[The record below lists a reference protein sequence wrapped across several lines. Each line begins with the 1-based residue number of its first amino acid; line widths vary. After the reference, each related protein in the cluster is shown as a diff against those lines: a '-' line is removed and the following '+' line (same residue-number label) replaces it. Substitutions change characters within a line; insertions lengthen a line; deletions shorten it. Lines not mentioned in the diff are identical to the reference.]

1 MVSQS
6 LTYEFPLNERMRTLL
21 RVEFL
26 FQQFM
31 HDVKLNHAWQAR
43 SAIQALMDIVN
54 LLERTDLANELIK
67 EMDRQ
72 LGHLQRL
79 SDTPSINRSTLS
91 TVIEKLQY
99 FTNFL
104 QPIASRLDA
113 PFTENDFLNS
123 VRQRQAIPGGTCSF
137 DLPQYHYWLNLNY
150 ETRLETLNNWLGP
163 IKTLQE
169 AIFYLLGLIRQSG
182 IPKKEIA
189 INGLFQKSL
198 NPIHPSQLIRVGLH
212 PHLNLHPEVS
222 GSKHRISIRMLS
234 TDLSTGSA
242 SQTKEEIQFDLT
254 CCGI

>member
-1 MVSQS
+1 MSSQL

-31 HDVKLNHAWQAR
+31 HDVKLNHACQTR
-43 SAIQALMDIVN
+43 SAIHALMDIVN

-79 SDTPSINRSTLS
+79 SDTPSINRNTLS

-99 FTNFL
+99 FINFL

-113 PFTENDFLNS
+113 PFTENEFLNS
-123 VRQRQAIPGGTCSF
+123 IRQRLVIPGGTCSF

-169 AIFYLLGLIRQSG
+169 SVFYLLGLIRQSG

-189 INGLFQKSL
+189 SSGLFQKSL
-198 NPIHPSQLIRVGLH
+198 NPVQPTQLIRVSLNG
-212 PHLNLHPEVS
+212 HLNLYPEVS

-234 TDLSTGSA
+234 TDLQKGSA
-242 SQTKEEIQFDLT
+242 SQTKEEIEFDLT
-254 CCGI
+254 CCAI